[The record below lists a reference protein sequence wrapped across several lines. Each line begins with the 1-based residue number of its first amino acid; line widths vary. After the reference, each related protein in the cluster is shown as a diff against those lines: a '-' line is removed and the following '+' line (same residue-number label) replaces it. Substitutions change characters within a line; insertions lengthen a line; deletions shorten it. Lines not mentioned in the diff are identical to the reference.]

1 MMAMITVALRLTKA
15 RLLVLLLIII
25 GMEVVC
31 WPAQASLLAALKVSR
46 KAIHVVQ
53 RAVEEVRLHD
63 LIRSGERLSKEA
75 IHDVLKERV
84 SIVVLEHVK
93 KNPQW
98 SFDIGSGKLTTSMSV
113 RVGSGQVKLE
123 EANVYKITSIF
134 AAPIAACLVIEK
146 IDEKT
151 GCVEKTL
158 KSAGVQKW
166 RPGDPRSMELE
177 Q

>member
-1 MMAMITVALRLTKA
+1 MAMITVALRPTMA

-31 WPAQASLLAALKVSR
+31 WPAEAGPAGLLNVGR
-46 KAIHVVQ
+46 KAFHIVQ
-53 RAVEEVRLHD
+53 RAVEEVPLHD

-93 KNPQW
+93 KNPKW
-98 SFDIGSGKLTTSMSV
+98 SFDIGSGKLTTSMSL

-123 EANVYKITSIF
+123 EANVYIITGMF
-134 AAPIAACLVIEK
+134 AAPIAACLAIAKV
-146 IDEKT
+146 DEKT
-151 GCVEKTL
+151 GCAEKAL